1 MLTMKDWI
9 KIYSS
14 SQLALASMI
23 VDVLNQNE
31 VPARLLDR
39 KDSAYVFLG
48 EAEVYV
54 PNIYISVATEILKS
68 LELDT
73 LEA

>member
-1 MLTMKDWI
+1 MV
-9 KIYSS
+9 
-14 SQLALASMI
+14 A
-23 VDVLNQNE
+23 DVLNQHDI
-31 VPARLLDR
+31 PAKLFDR

-48 EAEVYV
+48 EAEVHIPTEFV
-54 PNIYISVATEILKS
+54 SVAIEILKS

>member
-1 MLTMKDWI
+1 MV
-9 KIYSS
+9 
-14 SQLALASMI
+14 A
-23 VDVLNQNE
+23 DVLNQHE
-31 VPARLLDR
+31 IPARLFDR

-48 EAEVYV
+48 EAEVYI
-54 PNIYISVATEILKS
+54 PTEFASVAIEILKS

>member
-1 MLTMKDWI
+1 MKDWI

-23 VDVLNQNE
+23 VGVLNQQE
-31 VPARLLDR
+31 VPAKLLDR

-54 PNIYISVATEILKS
+54 PADYVAVATEILKS

>member
-1 MLTMKDWI
+1 MEDWI

-14 SQLALASMI
+14 NQLALSSMI
-23 VDVLNQNE
+23 VGVLNQQE
-31 VPARLLDR
+31 VPAKLLDR

-54 PNIYISVATEILKS
+54 PADYVAVATEILKS

>member
-1 MLTMKDWI
+1 MKDWI

-23 VDVLNQNE
+23 VGVLNQQE
-31 VPARLLDR
+31 VPAKLLDR

-54 PNIYISVATEILKS
+54 PTDYVAVATEILKS

>member
-1 MLTMKDWI
+1 
-9 KIYSS
+9 
-14 SQLALASMI
+14 MI
-23 VDVLNQNE
+23 ANVLNQHE
-31 VPARLLDR
+31 VPARLIDR

-48 EAEVYV
+48 EAEVYI
-54 PNIYISVATEILKS
+54 PSEYFSVANEILKK

>member
-1 MLTMKDWI
+1 
-9 KIYSS
+9 
-14 SQLALASMI
+14 MI
-23 VDVLNQNE
+23 ANVLNQHE
-31 VPARLLDR
+31 VPARLIDR

-48 EAEVYV
+48 EAEVYI
-54 PNIYISVATEILKS
+54 PAEYFSVANEILKK

>member
-1 MLTMKDWI
+1 MKDWT
-9 KIYSS
+9 KIYASK
-14 SQLALASMI
+14 LLASASM
-23 VDVLNQNE
+23 VADVLNQHE
-31 VPARLLDR
+31 IPARLFDR

-48 EAEVYV
+48 EAEVHIPTEFV
-54 PNIYISVATEILKS
+54 SVAIEILKS

>member
-1 MLTMKDWI
+1 MKDWT
-9 KIYSS
+9 KIYASNL
-14 SQLALASMI
+14 LASASMI
-23 VDVLNQNE
+23 ANVLNQHE
-31 VPARLLDR
+31 VPARLIDR

-48 EAEVYV
+48 EAEVYI
-54 PNIYISVATEILKS
+54 PAEYFSVANEILKK

>member
-1 MLTMKDWI
+1 MKDWI

-14 SQLALASMI
+14 NSLVSASM
-23 VDVLNQNE
+23 VADVMNQHE
-31 VPARLLDR
+31 VPAKLLDR

-48 EAEVYV
+48 EAEVYI
-54 PNIYISVATEILKS
+54 PNEFVIVATEILKS
-68 LELDT
+68 IELDT

>member
-1 MLTMKDWI
+1 MPTMKDWI

-23 VDVLNQNE
+23 VGILNQHE
-31 VPARLLDR
+31 VPAKLLDR

-54 PNIYISVATEILKS
+54 PADFVTVATEILKS

>member
-1 MLTMKDWI
+1 
-9 KIYSS
+9 
-14 SQLALASMI
+14 MI
-23 VDVLNQNE
+23 VDVLNQHE
-31 VPARLLDR
+31 VPAKLLDR

-54 PNIYISVATEILKS
+54 PIEFGAVASEILKS

>member
-1 MLTMKDWI
+1 MKDWI

-14 SQLALASMI
+14 SQLAIASMI
-23 VDVLNQNE
+23 VDILNQHD
-31 VPARLLDR
+31 VPAKLLDR

-48 EAEVYV
+48 EAEVYI
-54 PNIYISVATEILKS
+54 PAQFNLVATEILKS
-68 LELDT
+68 IELDT

>member
-1 MLTMKDWI
+1 MKDWT
-9 KIYSS
+9 KIYASNL
-14 SQLALASMI
+14 LASASMI
-23 VDVLNQNE
+23 ANVLNQHE
-31 VPARLLDR
+31 VPARLIDR

-48 EAEVYV
+48 EAEVYI
-54 PNIYISVATEILKS
+54 PSEYFSVANEILKK